1 MAIITGMRPAEMGE
15 IKPFDL
21 PVADMAKGLLAV
33 QKQAD
38 EVKNTI
44 ALGTSA
50 LAIETR
56 PFQEDMNLSKKVQDD
71 YMSEVNKLLV
81 EVNGDYSKIDNS
93 QIQSLATKFAT
104 DDRVRYLTNNKA
116 QFDLANDLGRKIN
129 MTNGT
134 EIFLGTQ
141 DPRKPGLYDENG
153 NFYNFTNWEIQSQL
167 KWVDDAASLYDNL
180 GYKLQSV
187 YGFDEKSKFADWKQY
202 YQWEV
207 KTSTRWNSEQ
217 VEAIKKDA
225 VDLYDNKAGGKQY
238 RRTRIQELKN
248 LNPNYSDKEI
258 KDIIDQEV
266 IDMVFTLGEARTKYE
281 YNEIIPP
288 PVQVSANSTAR
299 TNIKGKGKTGDDEVT
314 EVSPQLQTSTAT
326 FRGANIGSGTLIDL
340 VDQMKDTT
348 PIISDIQNL
357 ANNPS
362 SGNNI
367 QASISAMT
375 GVSPNLTSVEK
386 GDRLYFSGSLM
397 NLDNMLDL
405 TGSKNRS
412 MFRISNSSGTGVN
425 VKVDGFLPK
434 TEAIQLNNLP
444 DEESIMDIN
453 DYTKAYSQVFKTT
466 TQAAKNK
473 LLGTSN
479 ADGYNSMFDFYYDNT
494 EKKHKVRINPV
505 IQQVVTNLEQD
516 IKKETDPVKKEYI
529 TNKLKR
535 IKTKLDESVAFQD
548 DHKDDLQKYEKNLD
562 KIENKIKNYDRIITV
577 AANNAGLSQDDLE
590 NFRKKPSEVGSDVSV
605 FTKSKQ
611 IYDKAKLKA
620 TDNYIKSN
628 FYSNT
633 YQYSPYPSPLSVLD
647 QLSGGKERKIGGSAS
662 AYGVGTSYT
671 ITEGYIDKSIN
682 KINSDDNIKNAWN
695 FYNNFATD
703 VLQQDLNTSD
713 VINTIGKGEYEKLV
727 KEGKN
732 VQIFKIYA
740 TKKFNDLLK
749 DNKNITYKNERQVF
763 IDNMTQLGANVVNH
777 DKKTFDKFTY
787 NVPENYN
794 QILEKVNKSTQEE
807 VKKQAQLGKFSYD
820 DKLFK
825 FLYNVDEGLKMNYDA
840 DYVYYA
846 LPGRT
851 SPDEKR
857 LLAKTIDAAFASVGT
872 VPLTRL
878 RYNETD
884 PTRST
889 LKEEYNTQ
897 DLYDNLAQMIIDK
910 EGKDVKITPS
920 KYKEYLDEIFIGVNM
935 DTDNKE
941 KKYPFTADFKLM
953 DYKNGTLT
961 EQIIQIPINL
971 SPTDLMEYGM
981 VPLEHKYMN
990 DARLSLQENDGLF
1003 FTIDYEGKFQTT
1015 AFKAMYDIPGSDIKK
1030 GEFYVDDEINGK
1042 KSPRKLG
1049 TFRNAV
1055 GEHTGKIF
1063 NNLNMTA
1070 LQQLTN
1076 IINEISTISDIRKK
1090 NDVLTTKYYF
1100 DKSLTPQDN
1109 IKILFEARDKI
1120 LLKRKPAEE
1129 ETLEEE
1135 EESGK

>member
-1 MAIITGMRPAEMGE
+1 
-15 IKPFDL
+15 
-21 PVADMAKGLLAV
+21 
-33 QKQAD
+33 
-38 EVKNTI
+38 
-44 ALGTSA
+44 
-50 LAIETR
+50 
-56 PFQEDMNLSKKVQDD
+56 
-71 YMSEVNKLLV
+71 
-81 EVNGDYSKIDNS
+81 
-93 QIQSLATKFAT
+93 
-104 DDRVRYLTNNKA
+104 
-116 QFDLANDLGRKIN
+116 
-129 MTNGT
+129 
-134 EIFLGTQ
+134 
-141 DPRKPGLYDENG
+141 
-153 NFYNFTNWEIQSQL
+153 
-167 KWVDDAASLYDNL
+167 
-180 GYKLQSV
+180 
-187 YGFDEKSKFADWKQY
+187 
-202 YQWEV
+202 
-207 KTSTRWNSEQ
+207 
-217 VEAIKKDA
+217 
-225 VDLYDNKAGGKQY
+225 
-238 RRTRIQELKN
+238 
-248 LNPNYSDKEI
+248 
-258 KDIIDQEV
+258 
-266 IDMVFTLGEARTKYE
+266 
-281 YNEIIPP
+281 
-288 PVQVSANSTAR
+288 
-299 TNIKGKGKTGDDEVT
+299 
-314 EVSPQLQTSTAT
+314 
-326 FRGANIGSGTLIDL
+326 
-340 VDQMKDTT
+340 
-348 PIISDIQNL
+348 
-357 ANNPS
+357 
-362 SGNNI
+362 
-367 QASISAMT
+367 
-375 GVSPNLTSVEK
+375 
-386 GDRLYFSGSLM
+386 
-397 NLDNMLDL
+397 MLDL

-412 MFRISNSSGTGVN
+412 MFRISNSDGIGLMPQIEGAS
-425 VKVDGFLPK
+425 VKMIK
-434 TEAIQLNNLP
+434 QQLNNLK

-494 EKKHKVRINPV
+494 EKRHKVRINPV

-590 NFRKKPSEVGSDVSV
+590 NFRKKPSEVGSNVSV

-620 TDNYIKSN
+620 TDNYFRSN
-628 FYSNT
+628 FYSSNYT
-633 YQYSPYPSPLSVLD
+633 ERYPSPLSVLN
-647 QLSGGKERKIGGSAS
+647 QLGGGKEVATFGG
-662 AYGVGTSYT
+662 GTIPGTTRGTSYS
-671 ITEGYIDKSIN
+671 ITDSNVDKSIN

-713 VINTIGKGEYEKLV
+713 IINTIGKGEYERLV

-732 VQIFKIYA
+732 IQIFKTYA

-749 DNKNITYKNERQVF
+749 DNKNITYKNEREIF
-763 IDNMTQLGANVVNH
+763 IDNMTKLGSDIVNH

-787 NVPENYN
+787 DVPENYN

-857 LLAKTIDAAFASVGT
+857 LLAKTIDASFANVGT

-897 DLYDNLAQMIIDK
+897 DLYDNLAQMIISK
-910 EGKDVKITPS
+910 EGKNVKIDSS
-920 KYKEYLDEIFIGVNM
+920 KYKEYLADRFIGVNM

-941 KKYPFTADFKLM
+941 KKYPFTADYKIM

-990 DARLSLQENDGLF
+990 DARLSLQENNGLF
-1003 FTIDYEGKFQTT
+1003 FTIDYENKFQTT

-1109 IKILFEARDKI
+1109 IRILFEARDKI
-1120 LLKRKPAEE
+1120 LLKQKPTEE